1 MKIKIAR
8 DELLTGLQRVQG
20 IVEKR
25 NTMPVLSNILLETK
39 QDGVG
44 LVATDLEAPQSPR
57 GCRSSP
63 SRTARALARR
73 RTTRVFAPGSSLGEH
88 ELTQLLYY
96 VFGCHGYLE
105 VADGEVT
112 FTTQENNWVQIQ
124 AGRSQFKIVGMAASE
139 FPALP
144 TIEREG
150 RVAIPGSGLASLL
163 RKTLFAVGDNDARYI
178 LNGLLITLLSS
189 EKKITMK
196 LVGTDGHRLAI
207 AESELANAGTD
218 LPKEVKAIIPRK
230 AAQEMR
236 RLLEEEEGEPLLGF
250 TKNLV
255 TFQKS
260 GLYLTSRVME
270 GTYPNYQQVIPKES
284 AKKAVIERAAM
295 EGALRRVAVL
305 SKDKTN
311 AVKLML
317 QAGTL
322 TLHTSNP
329 DLGEATEEVPAQYRG
344 ESLTTGFNARYILDA
359 LAVMD
364 GEAVTIEINSPLS
377 PCLMK
382 SDGDPGFLCVVMPM
396 KI

>member
-39 QDGVG
+39 QDGIE
-44 LVATDLEAPQSPR
+44 LVATDLEIGFR
-57 GCRSSP
+57 GHYKADVQQAGSVSL
-63 SRTARALARR
+63 SARKLY
-73 RTTRVFAPGSSLGEH
+73 
-88 ELTQLLYY
+88 ELLK
-96 VFGCHGYLE
+96 E
-105 VADGEVT
+105 VADGDVT
-112 FTTQENNWVQIQ
+112 LTTQENNWVQIQ
-124 AGRSQFKIVGMAASE
+124 TGRSQFKIVGMAASE

-150 RVAIPGSGLASLL
+150 RVAIPGSGLSSLI

-178 LNGLLITLLSS
+178 LNGLLITLHSS
-189 EKKITMK
+189 DKKVTMK
-196 LVGTDGHRLAI
+196 LVGTDGHRLAV
-207 AESELANAGTD
+207 AESDVTQSAGTD
-218 LPKEVKAIIPRK
+218 LPKEIKAIIPRK
-230 AAQEMR
+230 AAQEIR

-260 GLYLTSRVME
+260 RLFLTSRVME

-284 AKKAVIERAAM
+284 AKKAVIERTAL
-295 EGALRRVAVL
+295 ESALRRVAVL

-311 AVKLML
+311 AVKVIL
-317 QAGTL
+317 QNGSI

-329 DLGEATEEVPAQYRG
+329 DVGEATEDLPAQYRG
-344 ESLTTGFNARYILDA
+344 ESLTTGFNARYLLDA

-364 GEAVTIEINSPLS
+364 GDSVNLEISSPLS
-377 PCLMK
+377 PCVLK